1 MYADCKEL
9 AKGFKPMRNG
19 DIFLMAFDSVSKKWM
34 SSRTVL
40 VIVQNSSKFIDPIL
54 FRINALVTFFIEDEK
69 IIQYY

>member
-1 MYADCKEL
+1 MYAGCKEL

-19 DIFLMAFDSVSKKWM
+19 DIFLMAFDSVFKKLM

-54 FRINALVTFFIEDEK
+54 FRISALVTFFIEDEK

>member
-1 MYADCKEL
+1 
-9 AKGFKPMRNG
+9 MRNG
-19 DIFLMAFDSVSKKWM
+19 DTFLMAFDSVFKKLM

-40 VIVQNSSKFIDPIL
+40 VIVQNSNKFIDPIL

>member
-1 MYADCKEL
+1 MYAGCKEL

-19 DIFLMAFDSVSKKWM
+19 DTFLMAFDSVFKKLM

>member
-1 MYADCKEL
+1 MYAGCKEL

-19 DIFLMAFDSVSKKWM
+19 DIFLMAFDSVFKKLM

>member
-1 MYADCKEL
+1 
-9 AKGFKPMRNG
+9 MRNG
-19 DIFLMAFDSVSKKWM
+19 DIFLMAFDSVFFKKLM

>member
-1 MYADCKEL
+1 
-9 AKGFKPMRNG
+9 MRNR
-19 DIFLMAFDSVSKKWM
+19 DIFLMAFDSVFKKWM

-54 FRINALVTFFIEDEK
+54 FCISALVTFFIEDEK

>member
-1 MYADCKEL
+1 
-9 AKGFKPMRNG
+9 MRNG
-19 DIFLMAFDSVSKKWM
+19 DIFSMAFDSVFKKLM

-40 VIVQNSSKFIDPIL
+40 VIVQNSSKFIDAIL

>member
-1 MYADCKEL
+1 
-9 AKGFKPMRNG
+9 
-19 DIFLMAFDSVSKKWM
+19 MAFDSVFKKLM